1 MCHLL
6 KVKSFTQFFQLCLF
20 YSINTLFIFLNMLNL
35 LQYFFPGFKMAST
48 YTQEYFFQHI
58 LMNVSF
64 RNLNEIIYPNAENIP
79 EHIPHYASAIFVNR
93 SFWNDCSKVL
103 DDIKLEGHHNDYI
116 QFYMNFLNMQRQTY
130 NLVTKDKF
138 LKY

>member
-1 MCHLL
+1 
-6 KVKSFTQFFQLCLF
+6 
-20 YSINTLFIFLNMLNL
+20 MLNL

-64 RNLNEIIYPNAENIP
+64 RNLNEIIYPNAN
-79 EHIPHYASAIFVNR
+79 YLS
-93 SFWNDCSKVL
+93 
-103 DDIKLEGHHNDYI
+103 
-116 QFYMNFLNMQRQTY
+116 
-130 NLVTKDKF
+130 KF

>member
-1 MCHLL
+1 
-6 KVKSFTQFFQLCLF
+6 
-20 YSINTLFIFLNMLNL
+20 MLNL

-64 RNLNEIIYPNAENIP
+64 RNLNEIIYPSAENIP
-79 EHIPHYASAIFVNR
+79 EHIPHYASAIFVHR

>member
-1 MCHLL
+1 M
-6 KVKSFTQFFQLCLF
+6 
-20 YSINTLFIFLNMLNL
+20 FLNMLNL